1 MSETGEPMP
10 AKGLIRRDDRDDAG
24 FWHGRRVLLTGH
36 TGFKGAWLYLWLRSL
51 GAEVAGYA
59 LEPAFEPS
67 LWAIVGD
74 ALIGAGGR
82 SIIGD
87 IRDADRV
94 RGVVADTQ
102 PQIVIHMAAQAL
114 VRESYRDPLATYA
127 TNVMGTANLLEA
139 CRGTPGLECIVI
151 VTSDKVYENLG
162 IGRPFVEED
171 RLGGHDPYSNSKACA
186 ELVTGSFRDSFF
198 VDGPPIASVR
208 AGNVIGGGDWSPDR
222 LIPDCVRA
230 LQTGRPVTLRYPD
243 AVRPWQHVLEP
254 LSGYLAMAKAL
265 VETPTTAPRAV
276 NFGPD
281 PASFC
286 RVHEVVDAF
295 SARFDGKPGWVRDG
309 AVHPAEARALTLSS
323 NLAERSLEWWPILC
337 MEESLSWTADWYRA
351 HAMGENMLTASRAQ
365 IARYQERSLGARTA
379 NSAPPPSPPASPN
392 TPVPPSTVGPGR
404 DR

>member
-1 MSETGEPMP
+1 MLRG
-10 AKGLIRRDDRDDAG
+10 DAG
-24 FWHGRRVLLTGH
+24 FWRGRKVLLTGH

-51 GAEVAGYA
+51 GADVTGYA

-67 LWAIVGD
+67 LWSIVGD
-74 ALIGAGGR
+74 AIVRDGLVGDVMIAAGGR

-87 IRDADRV
+87 IRDAGRV
-94 RGVVADTQ
+94 REVVADAR

-139 CRGTPGLECIVI
+139 CRGARDLACVVI
-151 VTSDKVYENLG
+151 VTSDKVYENRG
-162 IGRPFVEED
+162 AGRPFVEED

-198 VDGPPIASVR
+198 IDGPPIASVR

-243 AVRPWQHVLEP
+243 AIRPWQHVLEP
-254 LSGYLAMAKAL
+254 LSGYLAMARAL
-265 VETPTTAPRAV
+265 VETPKTAPRAV

-286 RVHEVVDAF
+286 TVHEVVDAF
-295 SARFDGKPGWVRDG
+295 SARFDGKPGWEHDG
-309 AVHPAEARALTLSS
+309 AAHPAEARALTLSS
-323 NLAERSLEWWPILC
+323 QLAERSLEWRPMLSI
-337 MEESLSWTADWYRA
+337 EESLSWTADWYRA
-351 HAMGENMLTASRAQ
+351 HAMGENMLTVSQAQ
-365 IARYQERSLGARTA
+365 IAHYQERSHRGLGR
-379 NSAPPPSPPASPN
+379 
-392 TPVPPSTVGPGR
+392 
-404 DR
+404 